1 MMLPPSATEPLDRR
15 LPSENHPENV
25 DVIVGVK
32 ALLGNFRE
40 GAKAEYPGVV
50 DQNVQSSERG
60 IHFLEQAR
68 DFRGLGHVGP
78 DCDRIASAVRDRLS
92 NPFGASPVGGI
103 VHGHLRA
110 RSCQGGRNP
119 TAYAFGCARHDCH
132 FIGQSAHNSPS
143 NSYRLSNGRLRYRL
157 PVKRNNAFTT
167 AGEMTGTG
175 GSPHPE
181 GVPVLGTM

>member
-1 MMLPPSATEPLDRR
+1 MELRLMMLPPSATEPLDRR

-103 VHGHLRA
+103 VHSHLRA
-110 RSCQGGRNP
+110 AKAVAIPLPMPLDAPVTIATLLDSLLIIHHP
-119 TAYAFGCARHDCH
+119 TVTD
-132 FIGQSAHNSPS
+132 SA
-143 NSYRLSNGRLRYRL
+143 
-157 PVKRNNAFTT
+157 T
-167 AGEMTGTG
+167 AGCGTVFRSSEIMR
-175 GSPHPE
+175 SPRRAK
-181 GVPVLGTM
+181 